1 MSLVTDRHGELS
13 ESVLALRHLAA
24 ERLQVH
30 VPQPPRG
37 LHGLEQMP
45 RNHGGREV
53 ETRRQL
59 ANLDPDCLE
68 SAQGLIDTLRTPLET
83 QQVYDS
89 LRAGFHR
96 EQPVPAF
103 EATDEHLHAR
113 LVLAGLR
120 VDPAIAQ
127 SFGGNLAD
135 EVFGRSPESLRN
147 SRGLE
152 LHRELGAAQIVR
164 PLLHT

>member
-1 MSLVTDRHGELS
+1 MSHGD
-13 ESVLALRHLAA
+13 
-24 ERLQVH
+24 
-30 VPQPPRG
+30 
-37 LHGLEQMP
+37 
-45 RNHGGREV
+45 REV
-53 ETRRQL
+53 ESRRQL
-59 ANLDPDCLE
+59 ADLDANRLE
-68 SAQGLIDTLRTPLET
+68 SAKSLIDTLRTPLET
-83 QQVYDS
+83 QQVYDC

-96 EQPVPAF
+96 EQPVPAL

-152 LHRELGAAQIVR
+152 LHRELGAGRPNREVFDPHVKWVAFSLQAGFPVGRNLGRRVSVAVLQTGSPSAMAQ
-164 PLLHT
+164 TGQ